1 MCVLGKG
8 GLAKAA
14 TLGKSVPRLVSGRQ
28 GPEERMP
35 GGIMSD
41 EINAA
46 PDGSASQQGERS
58 GERPTAAPDA
68 AGAAAGAPPRRRR
81 LRTSLRLQ
89 LFALLAALVLVA
101 AFWFGFTLWSN
112 SRTQALV
119 VRMVDQD
126 VVSLAVAQSLEN
138 ELVMQKGYA
147 TYYFLNADDAWL
159 EQLEK
164 HREAFEERL
173 VAARGMVQTPGA
185 RELLG
190 RIEAE
195 YLRYV
200 LNKDRVIALYR
211 DDKRE
216 AGARLHWEVR
226 RQFDSLRDLCGRFR
240 KLHERMIREAGAEY
254 KAQAHFVSALSWTAM
269 PLALCLGLLLGW
281 LLLRRV
287 LDPIRRLAEESGGF
301 CELPPGRVMDEVK
314 ALSSRMELLVA
325 DMDQTHSK
333 LVQSREHLMQA
344 EKLAMV
350 GKLAAGVAHS
360 IRNPLTSVKMR
371 LFSLERGLSM
381 NDSQREDFEVIS
393 EEIAH
398 LDTIIRNFLE
408 FSRRPKLRVQQVS
421 PSDIVDTT
429 LDLLRH
435 RFDSGG
441 VELRLIRGRRLPE
454 VGADPDQLK
463 EVLANLLLNACE
475 AMGLGGTIT
484 ISEETGVMEPQGKVA
499 LIRID
504 DTGPGIPEHLREQVF
519 DPFFSTK
526 EEGTGLGLAIA
537 KRIMEEHGGWLNL
550 RNTSKGAG
558 FVLVLPCRPEG
569 VWHRY

>member
-1 MCVLGKG
+1 MSQEKDLAQGQDTTPTETTGPAEAGTG
-8 GLAKAA
+8 GVAEAA
-14 TLGKSVPRLVSGRQ
+14 ESDNPGRTSGHFTRQ
-28 GPEERMP
+28 
-35 GGIMSD
+35 
-41 EINAA
+41 
-46 PDGSASQQGERS
+46 
-58 GERPTAAPDA
+58 
-68 AGAAAGAPPRRRR
+68 RR

-89 LFALLAALVLVA
+89 IFALLCALVLVA
-101 AFWFGFTLWSN
+101 ALWSGFTLWSN
-112 SRTQALV
+112 SRTQVLV
-119 VRMVDQD
+119 VRMVDRD
-126 VVSLAVAQSLEN
+126 MATLAAAQALEN

-147 TYYFLNADDAWL
+147 TYFFLNADDAWL

-164 HREAFEERL
+164 HRAAFEERL
-173 VAARGMVQTPGA
+173 VSVRGMPQTPEA
-185 RELLG
+185 QRLLA
-190 RIEAE
+190 RIESE

-211 DDKRE
+211 EDKRE
-216 AGARLHWEVR
+216 DGARLHWEVR
-226 RQFDSLRDLCGRFR
+226 RQFDSLRDLCAQFR
-240 KLHERMIREAGAEY
+240 KLHEDMIRQAGAEY
-254 KAQAHFVSALSWTAM
+254 KAQARFVSVLSWTAM
-269 PLALCLGLLLGW
+269 PLALLLGLLLGW
-281 LLLRRV
+281 LLVRRV
-287 LDPIRRLAEESGGF
+287 LDPIRRLAAEGGGF

-325 DMDQTHSK
+325 DMDQTHTK

-371 LFSLERGLSM
+371 LFSLERSLSM

-408 FSRRPKLRVQQVS
+408 FSRRPKLRFQQIS

-454 VGADPDQLK
+454 VSADPDQLK

-475 AMGLGGTIT
+475 AMGPGGTIT
-484 ISEETGVMEPQGKVA
+484 IREETGVMEPQGKVV
-499 LIRID
+499 LLRID
-504 DTGPGIPEHLREQVF
+504 DTGPGIPEHLRGQVF

-550 RNTSKGAG
+550 RNTTRGAG
-558 FVLVLPCRPEG
+558 FVLVLPCRSEEL
-569 VWHRY
+569 WHRY